1 MIRIRY
7 SAETQAIEL
16 EGSSQELLEL
26 RNSIQKFT
34 SHHLFIETEA
44 NCDPSPYDVCLNGI
58 IFHET
63 TLPLLCISVQSTKLN
78 VSGSRESLVLFS
90 ENLPC
95 DAIGQYHV
103 HLDRIGREE
112 MIAEDSLEIVLA
124 LKSVELEV
132 K

>member
-34 SHHLFIETEA
+34 SHHLSIETET

-63 TLPLLCISVQSTKLN
+63 TLPLYISVQNTKLN
-78 VSGSRESLVLFS
+78 VSGNRESLVLFS
-90 ENLPC
+90 ENLPY

-112 MIAEDSLEIVLA
+112 MIAEDSLETVLA
-124 LKSVELEV
+124 LRSALLHD
-132 K
+132 